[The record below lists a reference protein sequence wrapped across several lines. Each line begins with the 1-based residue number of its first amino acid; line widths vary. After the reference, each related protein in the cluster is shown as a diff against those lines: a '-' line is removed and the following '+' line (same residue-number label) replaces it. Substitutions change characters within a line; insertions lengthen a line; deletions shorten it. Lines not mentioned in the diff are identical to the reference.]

1 MRAHLRT
8 FVLIAA
14 TGGLLALFLRQA
26 DLAQVWSEIRHASL
40 SYLLLALLATLVTYI
55 FRALRWKTLL
65 LPLGRPPFG
74 AIFRTTVIGFA
85 ANSLLP
91 ARAGEILRPYL
102 LARQHRLSATSAF
115 ATVLFERLLDLV
127 TVLAF
132 FGCFVFVGRTART
145 ADPVL
150 FRTVQLGG
158 LAAAVAAVVGS
169 ALVFLVAGHPERLGR
184 WTMRLGAFL
193 PPRYASGLSRAVQ
206 RFASGFAVVRRPA
219 PLIEALLLSIPLW
232 LSIAAG
238 IWFVSHAFHIEMD
251 FLGTFLIVTLLTVGV
266 AVPTPGAVGGFHYAY
281 RVGATVFFAA
291 PSERAVGAAIVLHA
305 ISFVPV
311 ALLGLV
317 FMLQDGLDLGR
328 LKRMAADASQDPESP
343 GGDDEVAVGQKR
355 TLAALPERETHA

>member
-8 FVLIAA
+8 FVLVAA

-26 DLAQVWSEIRHASL
+26 DLAQVWSEIRHASPL
-40 SYLLLALLATLVTYI
+40 YLLLALLATLITYV
-55 FRALRWKTLL
+55 FRALRWKALL
-65 LPLGRPPFG
+65 LPLGRPPYG
-74 AIFRTTVIGFA
+74 AVFRTTVIGFA

-102 LARQHRLSATSAF
+102 LARQHRLSATSVF
-115 ATVLFERLLDLV
+115 ATVSFERLLDLV

-132 FGCFVFVGRTART
+132 FGCFVFLGRTARS
-145 ADPVL
+145 ADPGL

-158 LAAAVAAVVGS
+158 LAAAAAATVGS

-184 WTMRLGAFL
+184 WAMRLEAFL
-193 PPRYASGLSRAVQ
+193 PHRFASSLARAVH

-219 PLIEALLLSIPLW
+219 PLIEALVLSVPVW

-238 IWFVSHAFHIEMD
+238 IWFVSLAFRIDMD

-311 ALLGLV
+311 ALLGLT

-328 LKRMAADASQDPESP
+328 LKRMAADASQDPENP
-343 GGDDEVAVGQKR
+343 VEHDEVSVSPKR
-355 TLAALPERETHA
+355 TLAARPERETHA

>member
-8 FVLIAA
+8 LVLIAA
-14 TGGLLALFLRQA
+14 TAGLLALFLRQA
-26 DLAQVWSEIRHASL
+26 DLAQVWSEIRHASPW
-40 SYLLLALLATLVTYI
+40 LLFLALVATVVTYV
-55 FRALRWKTLL
+55 FRALRWRTLL
-65 LPLGRPPFG
+65 SPLGQPSFE
-74 AIFRTTVIGFA
+74 AVFRTTVIGFA

-91 ARAGEILRPYL
+91 ARAGEVLRPYL
-102 LARQHRLSATSAF
+102 LARQQRLSATSAF
-115 ATVLFERLLDLV
+115 ATVLLERLLDLV

-132 FGCFVFVGRTART
+132 FGCFVFFGRTAGSG
-145 ADPVL
+145 DPVM

-158 LAAAVAAVVGS
+158 LAAAVAAVAGMVM
-169 ALVFLVAGHPERLGR
+169 VFVAAGHPERLGR
-184 WTMRLGAFL
+184 LTIRLGAIL
-193 PPRYASGLSRAVQ
+193 PARLAGSLARAVE
-206 RFASGFAVVRRPA
+206 RFAAGFAVVRRPA

-238 IWFVSHAFHIEMD
+238 IWCVSLAFHIEMS

-311 ALLGLV
+311 ALLGLI
-317 FMLQDGLDLGR
+317 FMLQEGLDFSR
-328 LKRMAADASQDPESP
+328 LRRLAADASEGTDEAPEAGVS
-343 GGDDEVAVGQKR
+343 R
-355 TLAALPERETHA
+355 NSTLSTMKEGKTNA